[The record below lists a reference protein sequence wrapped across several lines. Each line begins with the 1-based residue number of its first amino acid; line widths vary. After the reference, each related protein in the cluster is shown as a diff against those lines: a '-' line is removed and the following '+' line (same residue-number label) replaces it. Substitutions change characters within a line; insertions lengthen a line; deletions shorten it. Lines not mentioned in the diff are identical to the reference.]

1 MLIPSSIAKGAVA
14 MKNFPKLAVFNAAM
28 IVGILATTL
37 ASDRL
42 FRLAATVIL
51 P

>member
-1 MLIPSSIAKGAVA
+1 
-14 MKNFPKLAVFNAAM
+14 MKHFPKLAVFNAAM
-28 IVGILATTL
+28 IVGTLAMTL

-42 FRLAATVIL
+42 FRLAAAAIL